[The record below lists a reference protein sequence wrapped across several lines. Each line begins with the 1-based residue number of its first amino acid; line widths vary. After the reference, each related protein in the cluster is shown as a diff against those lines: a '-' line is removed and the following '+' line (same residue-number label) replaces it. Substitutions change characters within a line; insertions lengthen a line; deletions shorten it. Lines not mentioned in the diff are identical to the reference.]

1 VGANVLD
8 LLKVRRGHF
17 PYESGYHGEIWLDLD
32 QLFFD
37 LRLITPLTRELA
49 TRLVRHDVEAI
60 VGPLVGG
67 ALVAQMVAAEIGAL
81 FAYTEPQGPS
91 TPDAL
96 YSVAYRLPA
105 SVATLLRGKRV
116 AIVDDVVNAGSAVRG
131 TFGALVEAGAT
142 PVAAGALLVLGQAA
156 RPFLRENGMSLESL
170 AALANPLW
178 TPANCPFCASGA
190 PLDATNGS
198 E

>member
-1 VGANVLD
+1 MGANVLD

-17 PYESGYHGEIWLDLD
+17 RYEFGYHGEIWLDLD

-37 LRLITPLTRELA
+37 LRLIAPLTRELA
-49 TRLVRHDVEAI
+49 TRLARHDVEAI

-81 FAYTEPQGPS
+81 FAYAEPQGPS

-105 SVATLLRGKRV
+105 SVATLL
-116 AIVDDVVNAGSAVRG
+116 
-131 TFGALVEAGAT
+131 
-142 PVAAGALLVLGQAA
+142 GQAG
-156 RPFLRENGMSLESL
+156 RHCR
-170 AALANPLW
+170 
-178 TPANCPFCASGA
+178 
-190 PLDATNGS
+190 
-198 E
+198 

>member
-1 VGANVLD
+1 MGANVLD

-96 YSVAYRLPA
+96 YSIAYRLPA
-105 SVATLLRGKRV
+105 SVATLLRGS
-116 AIVDDVVNAGSAVRG
+116 GSPLSMMSS
-131 TFGALVEAGAT
+131 T
-142 PVAAGALLVLGQAA
+142 LGRRSAEPSA
-156 RPFLRENGMSLESL
+156 RSLKL
-170 AALANPLW
+170 AQRR
-178 TPANCPFCASGA
+178 
-190 PLDATNGS
+190 
-198 E
+198 